1 MPADGA
7 AHPDAVQVVIERID
21 LIDAQVEQFLPI
33 AERICKNQNP
43 IHRQGLTY
51 WRSVLNTLRNYLRK
65 CEAIVLVHAD
75 SLEAHSSEHM
85 FRLTKIQDKIA
96 ETVAA
101 LEPQLALFLCHD

>member
-33 AERICKNQNP
+33 AKRICENQNP
-43 IHRQGLTY
+43 SHRQGLTF
-51 WRSVLNTLRNYLRK
+51 WRSVLHTLRNYLGK

-101 LEPQLALFLCHD
+101 IEPQLALFLCHD